1 MKTGADLKTDK
12 VTSMLEHLTLLK
24 SYNTQVDGDENS
36 YEIGMQS
43 SKWYESGCHEQAL
56 RGLANSFNH

>member
-43 SKWYESGCHEQAL
+43 SK
-56 RGLANSFNH
+56 